1 MQRLI
6 ACGVQDIPFNA
17 EEANNFGF
25 TAEDI
30 GDYIFDVL
38 QFYGLDFVAIEFMSG
53 DNAYVNQS
61 LCAKIEDW
69 LRREKQIDRTVP
81 LVGCA
86 SHRLNLAVQLMYSEN
101 ENPAYFRMVDKVQA
115 LMVDLKTLKNKVKV
129 AMHTSLCPQ
138 LRNDTRWGSTYA
150 MLVKYLKLS

>member
-6 ACGVQDIPFNA
+6 ACGVQDIPSNA

-38 QFYGLDFVAIEFMSG
+38 QFYGLDFEAIEFMSG
-53 DNAYVNQS
+53 DNAYINQS
-61 LCAKIEDW
+61 LCTKIEDW
-69 LRREKQIDRTVP
+69 LRREKQINHTVP

-86 SHRLNLAVQLMYSEN
+86 SHRLNLASTGPKASFIIAPFSIKQSDPITLTCVT
-101 ENPAYFRMVDKVQA
+101 NP
-115 LMVDLKTLKNKVKV
+115 
-129 AMHTSLCPQ
+129 
-138 LRNDTRWGSTYA
+138 
-150 MLVKYLKLS
+150 